1 MQSLSNQSN
10 EKDRLLEYHQPWP
23 PPPQRKTLPTNLHFP
38 SRTNITGEHKYLC
51 YIHLL
56 GSIPVHLNIR
66 HQVTTV
72 PSLSSHPTWGTGSD
86 TTEERDGKK
95 EKPVEL
101 QLWQGRGGVG
111 RERGVGGGGVV
122 GGGGWGG
129 GGGGGGTWV
138 QTSDLE
144 TWDWVLSKN
153 VLRVDHRELR

>member
-66 HQVTTV
+66 HQVTIV
-72 PSLSSHPTWGTGSD
+72 PSLSSHPTWGTGSN
-86 TTEERDGKK
+86 TTEEGDGK
-95 EKPVEL
+95 EGEISNHCIPQNLSSLYLFIDIECL
-101 QLWQGRGGVG
+101 FSFFYQ
-111 RERGVGGGGVV
+111 ER
-122 GGGGWGG
+122 
-129 GGGGGGTWV
+129 
-138 QTSDLE
+138 
-144 TWDWVLSKN
+144 
-153 VLRVDHRELR
+153 